1 MLHLPSVLALLM
13 SFAPVGIDTILL
25 GFTIWLDPT
34 LYGLTMLSM
43 FTSCLSIEQ
52 SVHHYYVKYC
62 YVRWTQMYEQ
72 LTSIMESN
80 KLTCG
85 YQNYNTCQVLIF
97 GRYVKVKDECHEFL
111 FFR

>member
-1 MLHLPSVLALLM
+1 
-13 SFAPVGIDTILL
+13 
-25 GFTIWLDPT
+25 
-34 LYGLTMLSM
+34 
-43 FTSCLSIEQ
+43 
-52 SVHHYYVKYC
+52 
-62 YVRWTQMYEQ
+62 MYEQ